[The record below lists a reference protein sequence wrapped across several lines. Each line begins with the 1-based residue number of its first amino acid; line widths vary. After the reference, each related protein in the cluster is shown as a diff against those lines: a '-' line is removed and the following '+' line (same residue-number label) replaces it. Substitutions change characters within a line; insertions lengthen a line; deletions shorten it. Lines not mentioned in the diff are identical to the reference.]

1 MNEVMIRCDDCAA
14 VFIPEYSVK
23 EIEPGIEWT
32 FIMCPRCGARYTI
45 TLTDAGM
52 RSDLSRIK
60 QLGKTV
66 STDPKALKKYKMLR
80 ERVKKRSTELRSKY
94 NVRR

>member
-1 MNEVMIRCDDCAA
+1 MKQTMVKCDDCHA
-14 VFIPEYSVK
+14 VFVPEQASK
-23 EIEPGIEWT
+23 KLAPGIEWT

-60 QLGKTV
+60 QLSKTV
-66 STDPKALKKYKMLR
+66 GTDPKALKKYKMLR

>member
-1 MNEVMIRCDDCAA
+1 MNEVMIKCDDCAA
-14 VFIPEYSVK
+14 VFAPRQATK
-23 EIEPGIEWT
+23 EITHGIEWT

-52 RSDLSRIK
+52 RSDLNRIK

-66 STDPKALKKYKMLR
+66 GTDPKALKKYKMLR

-94 NVRR
+94 DVRR

>member
-60 QLGKTV
+60 QLGEAAGNN
-66 STDPKALKKYKMLR
+66 PKAFKQYQTLR

-94 NVRR
+94 NLRR